1 MKIKEFLKQ
10 ALGFVGISGIGWILD
25 FLTYTLL
32 SAVWETYFLNNL
44 ISSCLGVTFV
54 FLFSTRTI
62 FQNQSKIPLTVKYV
76 IYLAYQLI
84 LILLMSKVLDFICVR
99 VLSEIPIALI
109 QRFSHIIAKLLITP
123 ITMVLNFCVMK
134 GIMEKI

>member
-1 MKIKEFLKQ
+1 M
-10 ALGFVGISGIGWILD
+10 
-25 FLTYTLL
+25 
-32 SAVWETYFLNNL
+32 
-44 ISSCLGVTFV
+44 
-54 FLFSTRTI
+54 
-62 FQNQSKIPLTVKYV
+62 KYV